1 MSWVASV
8 STLEVTYLF
17 DINCC
22 GQMTVVHKTAPPT
35 GDETNI
41 TSDKQSAGNSHTDG
55 LVSVSFL
62 SEHMIV
68 VFLIPQIPSYN
79 KSTQTLCVS
88 IKLMICRPYITFAQ
102 KMHQVYTP

>member
-55 LVSVSFL
+55 LVSVFISFRAHDCSIL
-62 SEHMIV
+62 DTTDT
-68 VFLIPQIPSYN
+68 FLQ
-79 KSTQTLCVS
+79 
-88 IKLMICRPYITFAQ
+88 
-102 KMHQVYTP
+102 